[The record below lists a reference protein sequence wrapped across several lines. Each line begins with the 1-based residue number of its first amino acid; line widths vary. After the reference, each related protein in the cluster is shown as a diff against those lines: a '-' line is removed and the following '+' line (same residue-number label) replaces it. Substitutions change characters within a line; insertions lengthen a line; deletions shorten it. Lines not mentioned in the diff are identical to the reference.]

1 MAWGPG
7 FALAGWIAS
16 EGLFYWDIRNIGV
29 LALVTLWAAR
39 LAVHLYQRHAGEDR
53 RYAQM
58 RENFAPQVWVWRS
71 LFQVFLLQAI
81 LIWLIS
87 WPLQFAI
94 TSPRPFH
101 VWDVMGFGLA
111 IAGFSIEALSDWQLS
126 RFRADPANRSRVM
139 DRGLW
144 HWSRHPNYFGDCLM
158 WWGIFL
164 IALTAGAPG
173 WMIVSP
179 LTMTLLLVKI
189 SGIPLLEADII
200 DRRPGYAKYIR
211 ETRAFFPW
219 PPKKS

>member
-1 MAWGPG
+1 
-7 FALAGWIAS
+7 
-16 EGLFYWDIRNIGV
+16 
-29 LALVTLWAAR
+29 
-39 LAVHLYQRHAGEDR
+39 
-53 RYAQM
+53 
-58 RENFAPQVWVWRS
+58 
-71 LFQVFLLQAI
+71 
-81 LIWLIS
+81 
-87 WPLQFAI
+87 
-94 TSPRPFH
+94 
-101 VWDVMGFGLA
+101 MGFGLA